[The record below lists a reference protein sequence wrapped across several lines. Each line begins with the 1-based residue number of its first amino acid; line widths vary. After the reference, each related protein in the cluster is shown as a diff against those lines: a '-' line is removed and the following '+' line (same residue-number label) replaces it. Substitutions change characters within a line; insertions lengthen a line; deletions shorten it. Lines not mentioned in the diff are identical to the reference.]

1 MNRKLT
7 VFSNKLEL
15 LGVVLVFFS
24 ALRADGGLN
33 FWLPSALSGML
44 LCLCGLGLNWLC
56 SHRGQ
61 QFRRSLFAYT
71 LPGRFPPFPK
81 RDKKTV
87 PQVTA

>member
-61 QFRRSLFAYT
+61 QFRRSLFAAPAPTPVYAPRQI
-71 LPGRFPPFPK
+71 LSFPK
-81 RDKKTV
+81 
-87 PQVTA
+87 AG